1 MPTDLTLTPDQ
12 RIAGV
17 LIPIFAL
24 RTDQDQGI
32 GDTGSLRQFIRWAAR
47 AGFALVQLLPINE
60 TGGDNSPYNAIS
72 SMALDPATLELT
84 PEALPDLT
92 AEDHAVTLAEI
103 DLDPLRQGPV
113 QYSKVKPLKQRLL
126 RRAFASFK
134 ANASPDRRTAFQL
147 FCKHNARWLDTYS
160 FAR

>member
-24 RTDQDQGI
+24 RSEQDQGI
-32 GDTGSLRQFIRWAAR
+32 GDTGSLRRFIRWAAQ

-84 PEALPDLT
+84 PETLPDLT
-92 AEDHAVTLAEI
+92 AEDHAAALAEV
-103 DLDPLRQGPV
+103 DLDLLRQGPV
-113 QYSKVKPLKQRLL
+113 QYSRVKPLKHRLL
-126 RRAFASFK
+126 RRAFTFFK
-134 ANASPDRRTAFQL
+134 ANASPDRRTAFL
-147 FCKHNARWLDTYS
+147 HFCER
-160 FAR
+160 